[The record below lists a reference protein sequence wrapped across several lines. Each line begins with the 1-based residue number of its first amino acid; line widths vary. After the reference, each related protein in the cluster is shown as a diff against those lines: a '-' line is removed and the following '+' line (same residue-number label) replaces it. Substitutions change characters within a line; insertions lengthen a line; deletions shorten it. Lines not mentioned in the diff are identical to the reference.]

1 MPLIIWH
8 SMFAVFGIGPLELLV
23 AVLVFA
29 IVVHFTRGS
38 RRSSAPPEYDVPQV
52 GRLIAPPNPRL
63 HPCPDCGRM
72 ISVRAAACPACG
84 CPNLETTCR
93 DCGAPVT
100 HGAANCDACGAS
112 QGA

>member
-29 IVVHFTRGS
+29 IVLHFTRGS

-72 ISVRAAACPACG
+72 ISVRAAACPSCG
-84 CPNLETTCR
+84 CPTAGAACR
-93 DCGAPVT
+93 DCGA
-100 HGAANCDACGAS
+100 ALAQDAITCENCGAT
-112 QGA
+112 QGQ